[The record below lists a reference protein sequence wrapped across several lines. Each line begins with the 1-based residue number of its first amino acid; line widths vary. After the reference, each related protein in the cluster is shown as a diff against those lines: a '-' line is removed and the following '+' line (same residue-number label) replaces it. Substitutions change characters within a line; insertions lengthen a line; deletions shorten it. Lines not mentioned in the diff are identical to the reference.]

1 MAKMKVQNYKKYNNK
16 YTPSWVKP
24 TDDEVEREKKE
35 FEKLVYGDK
44 KKRAAKKKSES
55 AKVVKKKVSSHKGK
69 DSAKKFYAIKNG
81 RKKKVIVK
89 TWSECS
95 KLVLGYQGAIYK
107 GFNTEEE
114 AKAFLK

>member
-1 MAKMKVQNYKKYNNK
+1 MAKMKVQNYKKYNNE

-24 TDDEVEREKKE
+24 TDDEVEKEKEE

-44 KKRAAKKKSES
+44 KKRLAKKKSES
-55 AKVVKKKVSSHKGK
+55 VKV
-69 DSAKKFYAIKNG
+69 
-81 RKKKVIVK
+81 VK